1 MPRPLNVAATPRS
14 RSLAFPATPDHDLR
28 YMGGRTIAH
37 LTYTNLYLGGRDAW
51 VPDEMRQI
59 DQSLHAA
66 MGDPALSNVMR
77 QYFKNAPITT
87 QFAPSRTLD
96 GSPPSVFG
104 QQDVEDLV
112 LKLHRDSQ
120 LVRFHLNLGSTVV
133 NIVLPR
139 GTVLTMDEEASDIRR
154 VLPRATEHEEASSLY
169 GLGGYHGS
177 VHPRPG
183 VTVYYAVS
191 VYSERTAARENGIV
205 AFDAPWKNVVA
216 TLYHEL
222 CEARTDPDV
231 GDAIRL
237 GDDPAAQRLLGWISD
252 QGEEVG
258 DFPIFEAGDDITR
271 VMWEVPLVSGGTAPI
286 QVMYSNAHHG
296 PAGPQVSL
304 CELQAPRVSVPVL
317 APPPPSEAVVM
328 PPDAFWTTA
337 AQAGESAPEESAPEA
352 HAAEEPPADESPA
365 DEPPAGAL
373 SVEEGREETE
383 ETEPVADG
391 SPAGTNE
398 GTNEISL
405 TTESDLDAAS
415 CDSVRSATE
424 TCEQTMPGEL
434 PHSGQGGGVT
444 TQPMLIE
451 PLGAGGSAGKV

>member
-1 MPRPLNVAATPRS
+1 MPRPLNVAATPRG
-14 RSLAFPATPDHDLR
+14 RSVAFPATPDHDLR

-59 DQSLHAA
+59 DQSLYAA
-66 MGDPALSNVMR
+66 MADPALSNVLR

-87 QFAPSRTLD
+87 QFAPSRVLD
-96 GSPPSVFG
+96 GTPPSVFG

-112 LKLHRDSQ
+112 RKLHRDSQ

-139 GTVLTMDEEASDIRR
+139 GTILTLDEDASDIRR
-154 VLPRATEHEEASSLY
+154 VLPRASEHEEASSLY

-191 VYSERTAARENGIV
+191 VYSERTAARDNGIV

-231 GDAIRL
+231 SDAIRL
-237 GDDPAAQRLLGWISD
+237 GEDPAAQRLLGWISD

-271 VMWEVPLVSGGTAPI
+271 VMWEVPLVSGGTAPV

-296 PAGPQVSL
+296 PAGPQAGL
-304 CELQAPRVSVPVL
+304 CELAAPRVSVPVL
-317 APPPPSEAVVM
+317 APLPPSEPIVVS
-328 PPDAFWTTA
+328 PDAFWTAA
-337 AQAGESAPEESAPEA
+337 AQAEESAPEA
-352 HAAEEPPADESPA
+352 HAVEEAPAEAPP
-365 DEPPAGAL
+365 
-373 SVEEGREETE
+373 VEEGRGA
-383 ETEPVADG
+383 TEPVADDP
-391 SPAGTNE
+391 SAGTNE
-398 GTNEISL
+398 GTNEMSR
-405 TTESDLDAAS
+405 TTESVSVSVSDAVS
-415 CDSVRSATE
+415 CDSLSSATE
-424 TCEQTMPGEL
+424 TCEQTTLDDL
-434 PHSGQGGGVT
+434 PHSEQGSGLT
-444 TQPMLIE
+444 MQPMLIE
-451 PLGAGGSAGKV
+451 PESEESASSGDV